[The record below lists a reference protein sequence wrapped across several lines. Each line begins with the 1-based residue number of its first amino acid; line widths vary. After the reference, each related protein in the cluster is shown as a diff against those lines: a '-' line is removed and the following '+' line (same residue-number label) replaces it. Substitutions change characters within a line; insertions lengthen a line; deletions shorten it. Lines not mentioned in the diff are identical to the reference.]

1 MKMEKLEGFISP
13 WWIMV
18 SKLQVVLEKLQF
30 MTPFSTQD
38 ELSLLLGV
46 EDDNPTMKYLFSS
59 WKNLECLYLIGCLSK
74 SQKSLKSLGLS
85 KFEAIITLVFFNMRH
100 VLFFLQSLSTIS
112 TLIIDLN
119 LDIH

>member
-1 MKMEKLEGFISP
+1 
-13 WWIMV
+13 MV

-59 WKNLECLYLIGCLSK
+59 
-74 SQKSLKSLGLS
+74 
-85 KFEAIITLVFFNMRH
+85 
-100 VLFFLQSLSTIS
+100 
-112 TLIIDLN
+112 
-119 LDIH
+119 